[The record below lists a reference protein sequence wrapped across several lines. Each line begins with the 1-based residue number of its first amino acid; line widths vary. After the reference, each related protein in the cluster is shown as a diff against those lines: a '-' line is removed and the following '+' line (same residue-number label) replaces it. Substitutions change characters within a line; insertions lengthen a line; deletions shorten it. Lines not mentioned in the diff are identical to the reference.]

1 MPLALLALCP
11 THDSVRPTG
20 DERMTNFQNLKVLIM
35 SSGIDDFL
43 IDNDSNVAVMSA
55 ELKISIKANLDLA
68 QTNDVSRFLT
78 MVLCYLDNDEIDDEM
93 VNWTQEQYTQYL
105 SDIDMSND
113 DDLKFID
120 EFLSNF

>member
-1 MPLALLALCP
+1 
-11 THDSVRPTG
+11 
-20 DERMTNFQNLKVLIM
+20 MTNFQNLKVLIM

-43 IDNDSNVAVMSA
+43 IDNDSNVAVMGA

-68 QTNDVSRFLT
+68 QTSNVSRFLT

-93 VNWTQEQYTQYL
+93 VNWTQEQYAQYL
-105 SDIDMSND
+105 SDIDMSNHD
-113 DDLKFID
+113 DQKFVD